1 MFNLIMTYFKLLLAK
16 LHLIKSI
23 VFFILLISLAL
34 TRVHADDYPNRPV
47 KVIVPFAAGGG
58 ADIVARIIFQKLS
71 VQLGQPF
78 VVDNRGSAGGIVG
91 SDAVAKALP
100 DGYTLLLGQTGPNAI
115 NPSLFPK
122 ISYDPVRDFSPIVQL
137 TSYPYVI
144 GVNLNFPVKS
154 LQDLV
159 SAAKTK
165 PGALYFST
173 AGNGSSAQLAAELFM
188 KSSGIEL
195 THIPYKGAGPALMDA
210 IAGVVTM
217 TFGDAG
223 SSTPMVLEG
232 RIRAVAV
239 TSKSRSKL
247 LPEVPTVAE
256 CGFPGYE
263 AVAWHGVLAP
273 AKTPNTIILKLN
285 NEINKILK
293 DPDVQAKLTK
303 DGLELVG
310 GTPGDFSMYI
320 KSEVTKWSKIVVER
334 KITIE

>member
-1 MFNLIMTYFKLLLAK
+1 
-16 LHLIKSI
+16 
-23 VFFILLISLAL
+23 
-34 TRVHADDYPNRPV
+34 
-47 KVIVPFAAGGG
+47 
-58 ADIVARIIFQKLS
+58 
-71 VQLGQPF
+71 
-78 VVDNRGSAGGIVG
+78 
-91 SDAVAKALP
+91 
-100 DGYTLLLGQTGPNAI
+100 
-115 NPSLFPK
+115 
-122 ISYDPVRDFSPIVQL
+122 
-137 TSYPYVI
+137 VI
-144 GVNLNFPVKS
+144 GVNLNVPVKS
-154 LQDLV
+154 LQDVV

-165 PGALYFST
+165 PGALSFST

-188 KSSGIEL
+188 KSSGIQL

-247 LPEVPTVAE
+247 LPDVPTVAE
-256 CGFPGYE
+256 SGFPGYE

-273 AKTPNTIILKLN
+273 AKTPSVIILKLN
-285 NEINKILK
+285 SEINKILK
-293 DPDVQAKLTK
+293 DPDIQAKLSK
-303 DGLELVG
+303 DGLELIG
-310 GTPGDFSMYI
+310 GTPDDFSMYI